1 MHSNNGKTPE
11 KALNP
16 SQLNRLAKNSLE
28 NSIGSVWIAG
38 EATNVSANQNL
49 HIYFA
54 LKDATASVSCAFF
67 KNANFGNIRLK
78 NGDNLL
84 VYGQVSLFEK
94 TGNYQIIVKRVEKS
108 GTGDRAKAFAELK
121 IQLEAMGYF
130 NQEKKKSLPKII
142 KSLAIVT
149 SQTSAAITDVLNV
162 IKRRNPLLNITI
174 YHASVQGDNAIEE
187 IIDALLTAD
196 INQHDVILLTRGGGS
211 IDDLWTFNDVSIAQT
226 LFNLETP
233 CVSAIGHERDTAIS
247 DLVADSYAITPT
259 AAAEMLTPDISGL
272 KLKLAHNVQRL
283 HHNITAIINNYSQ
296 QLDNSFHQLEK
307 SHPQT
312 KIQLEKQKLKSTS
325 EKLQQLAV
333 QAFQSKLSQL
343 SLISNYFKHYDFNLN
358 EQKSKLDYLKN
369 NLTQAI
375 EQSFTHNK
383 TQLDSLAHSLNTL
396 SPLSTLSRGYSITL
410 KKNTGKIIN
419 KASQVNADDIIET
432 TLKNG
437 TITSKV
443 LAKPNS

>member
-1 MHSNNGKTPE
+1 MHTNNGKTPE
-11 KALNP
+11 KAINP

-28 NSIGSVWIAG
+28 NNIGSIWITG
-38 EATNVSANQNL
+38 EVTNASANQTL

-54 LKDATASVSCAFF
+54 LKDANASVSCAFF

-121 IQLEAMGYF
+121 VQLEAMGCF
-130 NQEKKKSLPKII
+130 SQEKKKSIPKII

-162 IKRRNPLLNITI
+162 IKRRNPLLNVTI
-174 YHASVQGDNAIEE
+174 YHASVQGENAVEE

-196 INQHDVILLTRGGGS
+196 INKHDVILLTRGGGS
-211 IDDLWTFNDVSIAQT
+211 VDDLWTFNDVSIAQT

-247 DLVADSYAITPT
+247 DLVADSTAITPT
-259 AAAEMLTPDISGL
+259 AAAEMLTPDISEL
-272 KLKLAHNVQRL
+272 KNKLKHHLQSL
-283 HHNITAIINNYSQ
+283 HHIIIAKINNKSQ
-296 QLDNSFHQLEK
+296 LLDNSFHQLEK

-325 EKLQQLAV
+325 EKLQQLV
-333 QAFQSKLSQL
+333 IQSFQSKSSQL
-343 SLISNYFKHYDFNLN
+343 SLVSHYFKHYDFNLN
-358 EQKSKLDYLKN
+358 EQKSKLEYLKN

-375 EQSFTHNK
+375 EQSLDHNK
-383 TQLDSLAHSLNTL
+383 SQLDNLVYSLNTL

-410 KKNTGKIIN
+410 KHNTNTVISHEN
-419 KASQVNADDIIET
+419 QVETGDVIET
-432 TLKNG
+432 KLKNG
-437 TITSKV
+437 KILSKV
-443 LAKPNS
+443 IS

>member
-1 MHSNNGKTPE
+1 MHTNNGKTPE

-28 NSIGSVWIAG
+28 NSIGSIWITG
-38 EATNVSANQNL
+38 EVTNASANQNL

-54 LKDATASVSCAFF
+54 LKDASASVSCAFF

-121 IQLEAMGYF
+121 VQLEAMGF
-130 NQEKKKSLPKII
+130 FSQEKKKPLPKII

-174 YHASVQGDNAIEE
+174 YHASVQGDNAVEE

-196 INQHDVILLTRGGGS
+196 INKHDVILLTRGGGS

-247 DLVADSYAITPT
+247 DLVADSFAITPT
-259 AAAEMLTPDISGL
+259 AAAEMLTPDISEL
-272 KLKLAHNVQRL
+272 KIKLKHNLQSL
-283 HHNITAIINNYSQ
+283 YHIIITKINNKSQ
-296 QLDNSFHQLEK
+296 LLDNSFHQLEK

-312 KIQLEKQKLKSTS
+312 KIQLEKQKLRSTN
-325 EKLQQLAV
+325 EKLQQLTI
-333 QAFQSKLSQL
+333 QSLQSKSSQL
-343 SLISNYFKHYDFNLN
+343 SLVSIYFKHYDFNLN
-358 EQKSKLDYLKN
+358 EQNSKLDYFKN
-369 NLTQAI
+369 NLTQAV
-375 EQSFTHNK
+375 EQSLTHNK
-383 TQLDSLAHSLNTL
+383 SQLDNLIHSLNTL

-410 KKNTGKIIN
+410 KYNTNIIIN
-419 KASQVNADDIIET
+419 NENQIKSGDIIET
-432 TLKNG
+432 KLKEG
-437 TITSKV
+437 KILSKII
-443 LAKPNS
+443 S

>member
-11 KALNP
+11 NALNP

-38 EATNVSANQNL
+38 EVTNASANQNL

-78 NGDNLL
+78 NGDSLL
-84 VYGQVSLFEK
+84 IYGNASLFEK

-121 IQLEAMGYF
+121 VQLEAMGYF
-130 NQEKKKSLPKII
+130 SQEKKKSLPKII

-174 YHASVQGDNAIEE
+174 YHASVQGDNAVEE

-233 CVSAIGHERDTAIS
+233 CVSAIGHERDIAIS
-247 DLVADSYAITPT
+247 DLVADSFAITPT
-259 AAAEMLTPDISGL
+259 AAAEMLTPDISEL
-272 KLKLAHNVQRL
+272 KIKLKHNLQSL
-283 HHNITAIINNYSQ
+283 HRIIIANLNNKSQ
-296 QLDNSFHQLEK
+296 QIDNSFHQLEK

-312 KIQLEKQKLKSTS
+312 KIQLEKQKLKSSS
-325 EKLQQLAV
+325 EKLQQLAI
-333 QAFQSKLSQL
+333 QSLQSKSSQL
-343 SLISNYFKHYDFNLN
+343 SLVSHYFKHYDFNLN
-358 EQKSKLDYLKN
+358 EQKSKLEYLIN
-369 NLTQAI
+369 NLTQVV
-375 EQSFTHNK
+375 EQSLDKNK
-383 TQLDSLAHSLNTL
+383 SQLNILIHSLNTL

-410 KKNTGKIIN
+410 NHNTNMIIN
-419 KASQVNADDIIET
+419 NGNHVKSGDIIET
-432 TLKNG
+432 KLKEG
-437 TITSKV
+437 RILSKV
-443 LAKPNS
+443 IS